1 MGQTEY
7 KIFVVLAT
15 LILLVFIGG
24 IIVFIFQYHKKKLL
38 HDRETEMLNEAHAR
52 ELLHVKLEIQKMTM
66 QEIGREIH
74 DNICQ
79 QFVIASLY
87 ANKLTFENPYPET
100 NERLNYI
107 ANTITTALTELRDLS
122 RSLNQ
127 ANVEHV
133 DLKDL
138 ITAHCNKVNA
148 LKLCLVSFSFTG
160 TQPPLSP
167 TVKTFV
173 LRIVQE
179 FMQNSIKHAAC
190 KNIAITF
197 DYEEN
202 GLRIKAKD
210 DGKGFDTTKFT
221 TKGIGLSNI
230 RKRGEIIGADLELT
244 SVVNRG
250 TELNL
255 FIPAERL
262 NMTY

>member
-15 LILLVFIGG
+15 LIILVFIGG
-24 IIVFIFQYHKKKLL
+24 IVVFIFQYHKKKLL

-52 ELLHVKLEIQKMTM
+52 ELLNVKLEIQKMTM

-79 QFVIASLY
+79 QFVNASFS
-87 ANKLTFENPYPET
+87 ASKLTYNNPYTEI
-100 NERLNYI
+100 NEQLNYI

-127 ANVEHV
+127 ANIEHEE
-133 DLKDL
+133 LKDL
-138 ITAHCNKVNA
+138 ISAQCHKVNA
-148 LKLCLVSFSFTG
+148 LKMCTVTSSFNG
-160 TQPPLSP
+160 APLPVSP

-190 KNIAITF
+190 KNITITI
-197 DYEEN
+197 DYEEQ

-210 DGKGFDTTKFT
+210 DGKGFDTTKAT
-221 TKGIGLSNI
+221 GKGIGLSNI
-230 RKRGEIIGADLELT
+230 RKRAEIIGADFALT
-244 SVVNRG
+244 SAGNMG
-250 TELNL
+250 TMLTL
-255 FIPAERL
+255 FIPVNKL